1 MKKLLL
7 CVFLLQLA
15 GWAAAQAE
23 MAYID
28 SISISGNRHTKDF
41 IILRELSFQK
51 GDSIPLMELDLRL
64 EASEKM
70 VLNTGLFNIAT
81 ISFAGWE
88 GSTNRVHI
96 RIDVEEAWYIYPVP
110 VFELADRNFNVWW
123 VEQDRSLQ
131 RLNFGLEFTHLNFT
145 GRKDKFKAV
154 AKYGYTRNY
163 GLRYSFPY
171 LNRKQTWGITGEVSF
186 SQNREINY
194 ATIGNKQ
201 VFYRDPG
208 RFLYQRFRA
217 DVGLQYRP
225 RILVTHTF
233 ALGYRQNKIDDIV
246 ARELNPDFF
255 LDGRT
260 LQRNFSAAYIF
271 TYDDRDVRAYPTE
284 GNYYFLALE
293 KEGLGIFRD
302 RNSLVIHTAYE
313 HYLLLRPRWSLGS
326 RVRAKLSLNREQ
338 QPYNDNR
345 AAGFGKN
352 YLRGYEY
359 YVVDGLDMGYAKA
372 TLRYKFFQKELRLL
386 RILPG
391 QLREMPIKMFLTANN
406 DFAFVNDPYPTPGNF
421 LHNRLLWG
429 AGFGLD
435 VVLFY
440 DKVLQFEYSVNHL
453 GESGLF
459 LHLNMN
465 I

>member
-1 MKKLLL
+1 MKKLFL
-7 CVFLLQLA
+7 CVVLFHLFD
-15 GWAAAQAE
+15 WAAAQAE
-23 MAYID
+23 LAYID
-28 SISISGNRHTKDF
+28 SISIVGNKHTHDF
-41 IILRELSFQK
+41 IILRELNFKQ
-51 GDSIPLMELDLRL
+51 GDSIPVSELDRRL
-64 EASEKM
+64 ELGEQM
-70 VLNTGLFNIAT
+70 VLNTGLFNIASV
-81 ISFAGWE
+81 SFVNWE

-96 RIDVEEAWYIYPVP
+96 QVEVEEAWYIYPVP
-110 VFELADRNFNVWW
+110 IFELADRNFNVWW
-123 VEQDRSLQ
+123 VEQNRSLQ

-145 GRKDKFKAV
+145 GRKDKFKIA

-171 LNRKQTWGITGEVSF
+171 LNRKQTLGIIGELSF

-194 ATIGNKQ
+194 ATVGNKQ

-217 DVGLQYRP
+217 DVGLIYRP
-225 RILVTHTF
+225 GLLVTHTF
-233 ALGYRQNKIDDIV
+233 ALGYRQNKIDNVV
-246 ARELNPDFF
+246 AQELNPDFF
-255 LDGRT
+255 LNGRT

-271 TYDDRDVRAYPTE
+271 TYDHRDVRPYPIE

-293 KEGLGIFRD
+293 KEGIGIFSD
-302 RNSLVIHTAYE
+302 RNALVLHTAYE
-313 HYLLLRPRWSLGS
+313 HYTLLHPRWSAGARL
-326 RVRAKLSLNREQ
+326 RAKLSLNREQ

-345 AAGFGKN
+345 AVGFGKN

-359 YVVDGLDMGYAKA
+359 YIVDGLDMGYAKA
-372 TLRYKFFQKELRLL
+372 TLRFKFLEKEVHLL
-386 RILPG
+386 SLLPG
-391 QLREMPIKMFLTANN
+391 QLRHMPVKMYLTANN
-406 DFAFVNDPYPTPGNF
+406 DFAFVNDPYADTSNF

-429 AGFGLD
+429 AGLGLD
-435 VVLFY
+435 IVLFY
-440 DKVLQFEYSVNHL
+440 DKVLQFEYSVNHM